1 MSTIK
6 VNTIQD
12 TSGNVQPFGITM
24 NESWMLTSSFNG
36 NGEADITS
44 NWGKHSAGNS
54 AQGDIGTGMT
64 ESSGIFT
71 FPSTGIYLVMST
83 LLASTNGGR
92 TYVGIRQK
100 FTTDGSNF
108 TENVE
113 AFSNGYQNTAFVVV
127 NNCGVYDV
135 TNTSTHKIKF
145 QHNISDTVSV
155 KGSASIKT
163 TGVVF
168 TRLGDT

>member
-1 MSTIK
+1 MSTLK
-6 VNTIQD
+6 VNAIQD

-64 ESSGIFT
+64 ESSGI
-71 FPSTGIYLVMST
+71 
-83 LLASTNGGR
+83 
-92 TYVGIRQK
+92 
-100 FTTDGSNF
+100 TTDGSNF

-113 AFSNGYQNTAFVVV
+113 SFSNGYQNTAFLQVHIT
-127 NNCGVYDV
+127 GVYDV